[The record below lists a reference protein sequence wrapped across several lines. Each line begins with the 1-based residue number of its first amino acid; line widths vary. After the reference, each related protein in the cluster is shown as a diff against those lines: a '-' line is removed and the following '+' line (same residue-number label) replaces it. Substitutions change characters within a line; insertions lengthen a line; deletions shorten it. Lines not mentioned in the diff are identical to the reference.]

1 MNNLKYASIKK
12 TENHFFTGP
21 YNDDKLSTLA
31 LCFADSALWPDDI
44 KEKLTNEKRVNTAGN
59 LLRFLI
65 EDDTVFLEPSYWAS
79 DDLEE
84 DEPNSYQIIIP
95 RNVLLAIIDE
105 GMKWMK
111 KKVDRVVFMHYKNHY
126 FVADR
131 VLTEHELDSILHDS
145 QNNEIIPIKDH

>member
-1 MNNLKYASIKK
+1 MSNLKYASIKNI
-12 TENHFFTGP
+12 ENHFFTGP

-31 LCFADSALWPDDI
+31 LCFADSALWPSDI
-44 KEKLTNEKRVNTAGN
+44 KEKLINEEIVNTVGN

-65 EDDTVFLEPSYWAS
+65 QDNKVFLEPSYWGN
-79 DDLEE
+79 DTLEE
-84 DEPNSYQIIIP
+84 DEPNTCQIIIP

-111 KKVDRVVFMHYKNHY
+111 KEVDRVVFMHYKNHY

-131 VLTEHELDSILHDS
+131 VLTEDELNAILHDS
-145 QNNEIIPIKDH
+145 QNQEIVAIKDN